1 MSILKES
8 FMLDRERILA
18 KIDELQGYLK
28 ELRNIVPEDYNKY
41 LSSIEKRR
49 ACERLLQISVEC
61 VIDICSLLVSGLR
74 LGLPAEESDIFEKL
88 FVNNI
93 ISKEVKDILKLM
105 KGFRNILVHDYARL
119 DNALIYE
126 IATTRLKDFEIF
138 AKEIS
143 KTIR

>member
-1 MSILKES
+1 
-8 FMLDRERILA
+8 MLDRERVIT
-18 KIDELQGYLK
+18 KIDELEGYLK
-28 ELRNIVPEDYNKY
+28 ELKSIVPEDYNEY
-41 LSSIEKRR
+41 LLSLEKRR

-88 FVNNI
+88 FLNNI
-93 ISKEVKDILKLM
+93 VSAKVKDSLKLM

-126 IATTRLKDFEIF
+126 IATTRLIDFDKFIR
-138 AKEIS
+138 EIS
-143 KTIR
+143 KIVQ